1 MTYSCGWKGY
11 ESVSGWQVRAVALRD
26 CMKEDK
32 RKWRRFRW
40 FKSGRASNVAE
51 LVEWIKASGE

>member
-11 ESVSGWQVRAVALRD
+11 EGVSGWQVRAIALRD

-32 RKWRRFRW
+32 RRWWRFRW
-40 FKSGRASNVAE
+40 FKRERASNVAE
-51 LVEWIKASGE
+51 LVEWLKL